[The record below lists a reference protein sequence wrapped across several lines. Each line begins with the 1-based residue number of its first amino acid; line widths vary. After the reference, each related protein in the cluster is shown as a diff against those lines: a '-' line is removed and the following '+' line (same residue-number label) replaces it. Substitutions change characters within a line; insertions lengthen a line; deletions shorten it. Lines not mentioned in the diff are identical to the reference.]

1 MLGVLQLIQ
10 KCSVVN
16 VITSCYNFPVEFRVA
31 SVLKDVGGKMI
42 PKVLRHSR
50 RVGGGG
56 GGWLRGYL
64 PFKILKFRL
73 SEMAFVV
80 ILECTFRGYAILLSN
95 NLSYQNKK
103 PFP

>member
-56 GGWLRGYL
+56 GGGSEG
-64 PFKILKFRL
+64 ISL
-73 SEMAFVV
+73 SRF
-80 ILECTFRGYAILLSN
+80 
-95 NLSYQNKK
+95 
-103 PFP
+103 

>member
-50 RVGGGG
+50 GGGF
-56 GGWLRGYL
+56 RGYL